1 MDDIGTNFL
10 IASLKPRELSEFYAL
25 LGNGKV
31 VKGFNSSHYLI
42 MYRQNYKIQIYK
54 PSHEIIRPL
63 EGLSAFSICFQK
75 KPNIEPLMK
84 LKEWCKE
91 IVSLGGHVYEE
102 PRNESFGAETWL
114 LDPEGNTFLLLVPLL
129 RSIDQ

>member
-1 MDDIGTNFL
+1 MNEIVTSFL
-10 IASLKPRELSEFYAL
+10 IASAQPRELSRFYAL
-25 LGNGKV
+25 VCNGKV
-31 VKGFNSSHYLI
+31 LEGYNPNHYLI

-54 PSHEIIRPL
+54 PSREIIRPC

-91 IVSLGGHVYEE
+91 IVSLGAHVYEE
-102 PRNESFGAETWL
+102 PRNESFGAEAWL